1 MIPLLLL
8 LLAPSERSVRDALS
22 VRTGLVE
29 LPAGVIEISAA
40 ISLPEGAHDL
50 EIRGAAAGTV
60 LRASPG
66 FRDRSILSAKSAR
79 NLRLSGFTVVGNRAT
94 HEKRGG
100 LPPSDVPFARFTAN
114 NGLLIED
121 SEQVSID
128 GVTLREIAGFA
139 VLASRSKGVRIERV
153 RVEDSGSRNE
163 KGRNNAT
170 GGILF
175 EEGAS
180 DFRALDCTLANI
192 IGNGIWTH
200 SLYTSPRNGPGLI
213 ARNHFES
220 IGRDAIQVG
229 HATGV
234 RVEDNAGTRIGY
246 PIEAVDA
253 EGGGTPVA
261 IDTAGN
267 VDGSLYMRNR
277 FEEINGKCID
287 LDGFHDGE
295 VRENTCLNRGRPE
308 DYAFG
313 HFAIVM
319 NNSNPDMESRNI
331 RVIGNQI
338 DGTKFGGI
346 FVIGTG
352 HRIENNR
359 MRNLNTAHCNEE
371 RAKFGCYHFPGEP
384 DLLQSGIYL
393 GRRAERPAPARGNI
407 VRRNPISGYKMSARC
422 IGFAPGV
429 MVKENAVQE
438 NRCSDAAR

>member
-8 LLAPSERSVRDALS
+8 LLAPSERTVRDALQA
-22 VRTGLVE
+22 RTGVVE
-29 LPAGVIEISAA
+29 LPAGVFEIAA
-40 ISLPEGAHDL
+40 EITLPEGARDL

-60 LRASPG
+60 LRAAAG
-66 FRDRSILSAKSAR
+66 FRGRAILAARSAK
-79 NLRLSGFTVVGNRAT
+79 NLRLAGFAIDGNRGAN
-94 HEKRGG
+94 EKRGG
-100 LPPSDVPFARFTAN
+100 LPPSDVPFARFTAS
-114 NGLLIED
+114 NGVLIES
-121 SEQVSID
+121 SEQVSI
-128 GVTLREIAGFA
+128 GRVTFREIGGFA
-139 VLASRSKGVRIERV
+139 VLASRSKGVHIERV
-153 RVEDSGSRNE
+153 RVEDSGSRND
-163 KGRNNAT
+163 KGRNNTT
-170 GGILF
+170 GGILL

-180 DFRALDCTLANI
+180 DFQALECTLRNI
-192 IGNGIWTH
+192 LGNGVWTH

-213 ARNHFES
+213 ARNHFEN

-229 HATGV
+229 HATRV
-234 RVEDNAGTRIGY
+234 RVEDNIGTRIGY
-246 PIEAVDA
+246 PIDAVDA

-267 VDGSLYMRNR
+267 VDQSIYLRNR

-295 VRENTCLNRGRPE
+295 VRENTCVNRGRPE

-331 RVIGNQI
+331 RVVANRI

-359 MRNLNTAHCNEE
+359 MRNLNKAHCNEE

-384 DLLQSGIYL
+384 ELLQSGIYL

-407 VRRNPISGYKMSARC
+407 VRGNSVSGYRMAARC

-429 MVKENAVQE
+429 SGKENTVE
-438 NRCSDAAR
+438 RNSCSDR